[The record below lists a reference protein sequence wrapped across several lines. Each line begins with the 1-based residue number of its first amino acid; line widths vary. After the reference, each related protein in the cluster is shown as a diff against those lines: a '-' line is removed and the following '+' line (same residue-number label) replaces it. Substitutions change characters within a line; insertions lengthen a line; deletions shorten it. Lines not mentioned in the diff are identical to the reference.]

1 MDDRSMDNRSDE
13 LKKARKR
20 KERKNMI
27 LLWVWAMVTYA
38 IFASV
43 ALILIEK
50 GVAIDE
56 KNQWNLGWA
65 ILSIEFLHFGLSF
78 RTVGPTSLGAVLVF
92 GRPIYQV
99 KSGLVYVPFIVCQ
112 LAKEDRT
119 VITIQFP
126 AEPEKVDK
134 SGDDTKPVSPGF
146 VKPIRVTTG
155 SRDMISD
162 AFKARINEN
171 PKFFNHPL
179 NEMMTLEPS
188 VVVRFQIRNDDF
200 ISFLTNIG
208 SIKKAIS
215 AMRDTVDSVLNIEF
229 PKRTPALIIMD
240 KEIIN
245 KELKTMIEI
254 LVGEKEDPKDPDSFN
269 PEESWGLNII
279 NAQLPDVDLSKKIN
293 QSLRDI
299 VDSQLKKTASI
310 TEAEGKKRARVLE
323 GEGENKFE
331 TEKGAGV
338 AKARLA
344 FLEAEATGL
353 EKVAKVAH
361 TEEGKLAVVTK
372 ATEQG
377 LKGSQYSIIPDGAG
391 SIIAGI
397 METLKKTKSRDESDK
412 KDADTGGTPK
422 TGGKK

>member
-1 MDDRSMDNRSDE
+1 MDNKVDE
-13 LKKARKR
+13 LKKERKR

-27 LLWVWAMVTYA
+27 LLWIWVMVAYA
-38 IFASV
+38 IFACI
-43 ALILIEK
+43 ALVLIDKEISFDK
-50 GVAIDE
+50 
-56 KNQWNLGWA
+56 KNEWNLGWG
-65 ILSIEFLHFGLSF
+65 ILSLEFLHFGLSF
-78 RTVGPTSLGAVLVF
+78 RTVGPTSLGAVLLF
-92 GRPIYQV
+92 GRPLYQV
-99 KSGLVYVPFIVCQ
+99 KSGLIYVPFIFCQ

-134 SGDDTKPVSPGF
+134 SGLDDRPVPLGF

-162 AFKARINEN
+162 EFKARIKVSPE
-171 PKFFNHPL
+171 FFNHPL

-208 SIKKAIS
+208 SRKKAVS

-245 KELKTMIEI
+245 RELKTMIEI

-279 NAQLPDVDLSKKIN
+279 NAQLPDVDLSKGIN

-299 VDSQLKKTASI
+299 VASQLKKTADI
-310 TEAEGKKRARVLE
+310 TKAEGDKKVKELAGEAEK
-323 GEGENKFE
+323 KFE
-331 TEKGAGV
+331 TDKGAGV
-338 AKARLA
+338 ANARLA
-344 FLEAEATGL
+344 FLQAE
-353 EKVAKVAH
+353 EK
-361 TEEGKLAVVTK
+361 
-372 ATEQG
+372 G
-377 LKGSQYSIIPDGAG
+377 LKGIADVAKTPEGKVAIISKTQEEALKNAKYSIIPEGIG
-391 SIIAGI
+391 SLISGVQEI
-397 METLKKTKSRDESDK
+397 LKKTKSPDDDDDK
-412 KDADTGGTPK
+412 K

>member
-1 MDDRSMDNRSDE
+1 MNNKSDE
-13 LKKARKR
+13 LKKTRKR
-20 KERKNMI
+20 KEFKKMI
-27 LLWVWAMVTYA
+27 WLWIWVMLAYA
-38 IFASV
+38 IFARV
-43 ALILIEK
+43 ALVLIEK
-50 GVAIDE
+50 EISIDKE
-56 KNQWNLGWA
+56 NQWNLGWA
-65 ILSIEFLHFGLSF
+65 ILAMEFLHFSLSF
-78 RTVGPTSLGAVLVF
+78 RVIGPTSLGAVLFF
-92 GRPIYQV
+92 GRPLYQV

-134 SGDDTKPVSPGF
+134 SGDNEKPVPPGF

-155 SRDMISD
+155 SRDMISSD
-162 AFKARINEN
+162 FRDRIIKNN
-171 PKFFNHPL
+171 PKFLAHPL

-208 SIKKAIS
+208 SRKKAIS

-240 KEIIN
+240 KEVIN
-245 KELKTMIEI
+245 KQLKTMIEI
-254 LVGEKEDPKDPDSFN
+254 LVGEIEDPNDPDSFN

-279 NAQLPDVDLSKKIN
+279 NAQLPDVDLTKKIN
-293 QSLRDI
+293 KSLRDI
-299 VDSQLKKTASI
+299 VDSKLKKTASI
-310 TEAEGKKRARVLE
+310 TEAEGKKKVHELE

-331 TEKGAGV
+331 TEKGKGLAS
-338 AKARLA
+338 ARLD
-344 FLEAEATGL
+344 FLKAEADGL
-353 EKVAKVAH
+353 EKIAKVAE

-377 LKGSQYSIIPDGAG
+377 LKGSQYSIVPDGAG

-397 METLKKTKSRDESDK
+397 METLKKTKSRDEFYK
-412 KDADTGGTPK
+412 KNTDADSKPK